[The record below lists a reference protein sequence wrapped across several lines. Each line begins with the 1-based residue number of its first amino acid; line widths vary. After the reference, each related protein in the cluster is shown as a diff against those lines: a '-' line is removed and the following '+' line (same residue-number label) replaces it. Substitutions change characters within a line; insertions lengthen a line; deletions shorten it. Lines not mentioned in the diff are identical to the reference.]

1 MCFGSSDI
9 QLTDEDFGPL
19 PDLDISSGETLDY
32 EMTDVRPERDKR
44 RRYGSGLSSGEV
56 LMDSGLA
63 RKPRSTSLLRVG

>member
-1 MCFGSSDI
+1 MCFGGSDI

-32 EMTDVRPERDKR
+32 QMTDVR
-44 RRYGSGLSSGEV
+44 RYGTGLSSDES

>member
-1 MCFGSSDI
+1 MCFGGSDI

-32 EMTDVRPERDKR
+32 QMTDV
-44 RRYGSGLSSGEV
+44 RRYGSGLSSGEG

>member
-32 EMTDVRPERDKR
+32 QMTDVR
-44 RRYGSGLSSGEV
+44 RYGAGLSSGES